1 MAVIRVGMESGR
13 IVRQIRWDINNFI
26 SQGHME
32 MIRINLFMIL
42 VSFILAGVIS
52 GCATTPLTK
61 PGFSQRKAY
70 VQENN
75 NIGDEIKNAIL
86 NGKVI
91 MGMQKSDVIASWGKP
106 TKIYEQT
113 ANEREMWYYKGLG
126 SLFEPGKRVF
136 FVNDVVQEVYV
147 SQN

>member
-1 MAVIRVGMESGR
+1 
-13 IVRQIRWDINNFI
+13 
-26 SQGHME
+26 

-91 MGMQKSDVIASWGKP
+91 RGMQKSDVIASWGKP

-136 FVNDVVQEVYV
+136 FVNDVAEEVYV